1 MARNKK
7 KELKDF
13 LISVRKRVSPG
24 VTSAPVWVLQ
34 KAGKRIWNKS
44 AKRHWRRTEFGLKF
58 RKRLKNKMGRKRK
71 R

>member
-1 MARNKK
+1 MARNKEK
-7 KELKDF
+7 ALKDF

-58 RKRLKNKMGRKRK
+58 RKRQKHKSGVKRK

>member
-1 MARNKK
+1 MARNKEK
-7 KELKDF
+7 ALKDF
-13 LISVRKRVSPG
+13 LISIRKRVSPG

-58 RKRLKNKMGRKRK
+58 RKMKKNKAGKKRK

>member
-1 MARNKK
+1 MARNKEK
-7 KELKDF
+7 ALKDF

-44 AKRHWRRTEFGLKF
+44 AKRHWRKTEFGLKF
-58 RKRLKNKMGRKRK
+58 RKRQKNKAGKKRK

>member
-1 MARNKK
+1 MARNKEK
-7 KELKDF
+7 ALKDF

-44 AKRHWRRTEFGLKF
+44 AKRQWRRTEFGRKF
-58 RKRLKNKMGRKRK
+58 RKRQKHKAGVKRK